1 MRWATSLPRGL
12 AVLTAGLLS
21 VSVVAALVGAPTHNA
36 PSPEAAGDPPPPP
49 PKEVV
54 PLFAKTEPA
63 ANPTELVLLPDETG
77 LRGWV
82 AGDKSHAGAKVTI
95 TAGKKDH
102 EATVGDDNTFA
113 LPLTSAKPQPLTV
126 ALAVGGKTL
135 SARTTLPA
143 RAEGVRH
150 AAFVV
155 TDRSAYRPGHTLKF
169 VAYLRDTT
177 DGIDFKP
184 VPNRDY
190 VVDITSEARGTRAAR
205 VKARTDTDGRLTG
218 QYTFSDADSLD
229 HYRLTIVP
237 EGETQPLDGTARVLL
252 GEYRKTKV
260 GLKLK
265 GEVKDGKLVVTF
277 DARDY
282 LDRPVRGTS
291 ATWSAVVTKAADAGK
306 LALDPTKFVVQ
317 EGGPPSADDFNALPA
332 DERLLVLANGV
343 SAMAFSG
350 FGGRT
355 VATREG
361 KAEFAGDKAGTV
373 TLDLWPEWT
382 KGEHTVALTAVFL
395 DETGR
400 ENRAEATFALSPKSA
415 KAVRVSTPKDLYATG
430 EKVPVT
436 VTPVGLTDKD
446 APATTLIVVKLEANP
461 ASPWFAPQISDED
474 GGLVDNARIPP
485 LGAKPKKPAADGWK
499 SLPVYDPVGRKMVTA
514 VPVVNGKATVD
525 LKQPGAYKLVAVTRL
540 ADDTT
545 VQSEAGVVVRPPAK
559 LPGLVLRLDARELPA
574 GGRLTGTVHTR
585 FAGAKVLL
593 TLRDAAGTK
602 LVKPLT
608 AGANGL
614 VAFDEPLP
622 ANLRYGCAVTVQY
635 VEAAGVVHAD
645 LRDVYVIPTDR
656 TLTVTTSTPDT
667 VGPGADVKLN
677 FQVNRQEEVDLVV
690 SVFDESLLSVTGD
703 LSENIRDYFLAD
715 GRGQGRA
722 ARDLTATRLGGVE
735 ISALIAKAK
744 TMLGDKDA
752 LAREPGLENRLK
764 ELAERWKTGE
774 LQMADA
780 VTLVRLA
787 GFEVYLAQPLYV
799 HGGAWKVPKSARL
812 ADLLRRDAMNEGQRN
827 YLSATVIDNV
837 VLLALG
843 DRNGMDP
850 WMMHR
855 GNYYNL
861 GFGCQGWNICGGFSC
876 GGFQQFGYYGFGAA
890 NLGGQFG
897 FGRGFGG
904 GAFAGGAFGVGG
916 GIQGF
921 GGAFSGAQG
930 SPSFPGGNIGIQGG
944 FVGGQMGFS
953 NGFNRDFG
961 GAPGGA
967 PIGAPLPGLGLAD
980 EVVRRDFADSAF
992 WTTSLRTDKT
1002 GKATANF
1009 KLPDSLTNWR
1019 VQVVAV
1025 SPKMHVGSA
1034 HTRFKTSRPVMIW
1047 PMLPRAFAEGDV
1059 VSVFGT
1065 VHNLS
1070 ESEQNVRVHLKAEN
1084 GQVVS
1089 APEQTVKVP
1098 AKGSVPVYWTYRA
1111 GKPGMTDLLMSAKC
1125 DAGSDA
1131 SLKKLPVVTAALV
1144 ERVTVSGIVGP
1155 GDLKVTLPDGF
1166 DPKSAQVSVTIAPSL
1181 AADLADTLPYLVEY
1195 PYGCVEQ
1202 TMSRFL
1208 PALRVGLI
1216 LKQSGLSTV
1225 KMLEQKLP
1233 KVVEA
1238 GQKRLIEL
1246 QQPDGGWGWNGNGQT
1261 HEMMTPYALFGLL
1274 AAEEAGYPCPNPNT
1288 IPNGLGRLAG
1298 YLNATGPKWD
1308 AALKGDW
1315 AKAFPNN
1322 TGRHTEI
1329 NDVLFCLWVAALDA
1343 ERAKRANV
1351 DVNPW
1356 FARIEKT
1363 AGRAEM
1369 SDTGHAFALELAAK
1383 HGQKELADKL
1393 AAELRKR
1400 AQKSGDRVFWTKAGF
1415 SRWGENTIEV
1425 TATVLKALVAH
1436 DAKDPLIPGVL
1447 AYFHSTKRGDRWDS
1461 TKDTAHVL
1469 YALCDYLAAVQAGPA
1484 AGGTVTVALNG
1495 TELGKTKLD
1504 TPESKVVRY
1513 AGKDLKAGENVIR
1526 ATGEKVSAGAL
1537 VRVSVSFT
1545 RTNGG
1550 RVEARDHG
1558 IKVARTVSV
1567 RDEAGKW
1574 TELKSGATVP
1584 LGSYVKVRVTAMP
1597 AAGHLQ
1603 YFLIESPKPAGFETV
1618 PVSDRRFP
1626 AAPEAFAP
1634 VLREDRESM
1643 TCFHY
1648 EHAGSAGAEFVVLA
1662 EFAGE
1667 FALPPA
1673 RGEQMYRPTENGH
1686 SDSFVLKVAPK
1697 K

>member
-1 MRWATSLPRGL
+1 S
-12 AVLTAGLLS
+12 
-21 VSVVAALVGAPTHNA
+21 
-36 PSPEAAGDPPPPP
+36 
-49 PKEVV
+49 
-54 PLFAKTEPA
+54 
-63 ANPTELVLLPDETG
+63 
-77 LRGWV
+77 
-82 AGDKSHAGAKVTI
+82 I
-95 TAGKKDH
+95 
-102 EATVGDDNTFA
+102 
-113 LPLTSAKPQPLTV
+113 
-126 ALAVGGKTL
+126 
-135 SARTTLPA
+135 
-143 RAEGVRH
+143 
-150 AAFVV
+150 
-155 TDRSAYRPGHTLKF
+155 
-169 VAYLRDTT
+169 
-177 DGIDFKP
+177 
-184 VPNRDY
+184 
-190 VVDITSEARGTRAAR
+190 
-205 VKARTDTDGRLTG
+205 
-218 QYTFSDADSLD
+218 
-229 HYRLTIVP
+229 
-237 EGETQPLDGTARVLL
+237 
-252 GEYRKTKV
+252 
-260 GLKLK
+260 
-265 GEVKDGKLVVTF
+265 
-277 DARDY
+277 
-282 LDRPVRGTS
+282 
-291 ATWSAVVTKAADAGK
+291 
-306 LALDPTKFVVQ
+306 
-317 EGGPPSADDFNALPA
+317 
-332 DERLLVLANGV
+332 
-343 SAMAFSG
+343 
-350 FGGRT
+350 
-355 VATREG
+355 
-361 KAEFAGDKAGTV
+361 
-373 TLDLWPEWT
+373 
-382 KGEHTVALTAVFL
+382 
-395 DETGR
+395 
-400 ENRAEATFALSPKSA
+400 SPKCE
-415 KAVRVSTPKDLYATG
+415 KAVHVTTPKDLYATG

-436 VTPVGLTDKD
+436 VTPAGLTDKD

-461 ASPWFAPQISDED
+461 ASPWFAPQIAVDED
-474 GGLVDNARIPP
+474 GGLIDNARIPP
-485 LGAKPKKPAADGWK
+485 LGAKPKKPVAEGWK
-499 SLPVYDPVGRKMVTA
+499 AQPVFDPVARKMLTA
-514 VPVVNGKATVD
+514 VPVVNGKADVD
-525 LKQPGAYKLVAVTRL
+525 LKQPGAYKLVALTRL
-540 ADDTT
+540 ADGSTI
-545 VQSEAGVVVRPPAK
+545 QSETGVVVRTPAK

-585 FAGAKVLL
+585 FAGAKLLL
-593 TLRDAAGTK
+593 TLRDAAGVK

-608 AGANGL
+608 AGANGV
-614 VAFDEPLP
+614 VAFDEVLP

-735 ISALIAKAK
+735 IAALIGKGKA
-744 TMLGDKDA
+744 LLDDKDA
-752 LAREPGLENRLK
+752 LAKEPGLETRLT
-764 ELAERWKTGE
+764 ELMTRWKAGE
-774 LQMADA
+774 LYMNDA

-787 GFEVYLAQPLYV
+787 GFEVYLAQPIY
-799 HGGAWKVPKSARL
+799 GSGSGAWKVPKSARL
-812 ADLLRRDAMNEGQRN
+812 ADLLRHDAINEGQKQ

-843 DRNGMDP
+843 DRTGFDP
-850 WMMHR
+850 WVMHR
-855 GNYYNL
+855 GNYYPNQPCY
-861 GFGCQGWNICGGFSC
+861 GFGCGGWNFCGGFSC
-876 GGFQQFGYYGFGAA
+876 GGFQQFGFGSYGFGAA

-904 GAFAGGAFGVGG
+904 GGFAGGIA
-916 GIQGF
+916 GF

-930 SPSFPGGNIGIQGG
+930 SHSFPGGNIGIQGQP

-961 GAPGGA
+961 GAPA
-967 PIGAPLPGLGLAD
+967 GAPLGAPGLGLAD
-980 EVVRRDFADSAF
+980 DVVRRDFADSAY
-992 WTTSLRTDKT
+992 WTTTLRTDKT

-1034 HTRFKTSRPVMIW
+1034 QTRFKTSRPVMIW
-1047 PMLPRAFAEGDV
+1047 PMLPRAFAEGDL

-1070 ESEQNVRVHLKAEN
+1070 DQEQNVHVHLKAEN
-1084 GQVVS
+1084 GQVMS
-1089 APEQTVKVP
+1089 APEQAVKVP
-1098 AKGSVPVYWTYRA
+1098 AKGSVPVFWSYRA

-1131 SLKKLPVVTAALV
+1131 SLKKLPVVAAALT
-1144 ERVTVSGIVGP
+1144 ERVTASGIVGQ
-1155 GDLKVTLPDGF
+1155 GDLKVTLPADF
-1166 DPKSAQVSVTIAPSL
+1166 DPTSARVTVTLAPTL

-1225 KMLEQKLP
+1225 KVLEQKLP

-1246 QQPDGGWGWNGNGQT
+1246 QQPDGGWGWQGSGTT

-1274 AAEEAGYPCPNPNT
+1274 AAEETGYPCPNANT
-1288 IPNGLGRLAG
+1288 IPNGLARLAG
-1298 YLNATGPKWD
+1298 YLNATAPQWD

-1329 NDVLFCLWVAALDA
+1329 NDVMFCLWVAAYDA

-1351 DVNPW
+1351 DVKPW
-1356 FARIEKT
+1356 FARIEKSV
-1363 AGRAEM
+1363 GRADL

-1383 HGQKELADKL
+1383 HGKKELADKL

-1415 SRWGENTIEV
+1415 SRWGDNTIEV

-1436 DAKDPLIPGVL
+1436 DPKDPLIPGVL

-1513 AGKDLKAGENVIR
+1513 AGKDLKAGANVIR
-1526 ATGEKVSAGAL
+1526 ATGEKASAGAL

-1567 RDEAGKW
+1567 RDADGKW

-1584 LGSYVKVRVTAMP
+1584 LGSYVKVRVTAAP
-1597 AAGHLQ
+1597 GAGHLQ

-1618 PVSDRRFP
+1618 PASDRRF
-1626 AAPEAFAP
+1626 AAPPEQFAP
-1634 VLREDRESM
+1634 VLREDREAM

-1648 EHAGSAGAEFVVLA
+1648 EHAGSAAAEFVVLA

-1673 RGEQMYRPTENGH
+1673 RGEQMYRPTESGH